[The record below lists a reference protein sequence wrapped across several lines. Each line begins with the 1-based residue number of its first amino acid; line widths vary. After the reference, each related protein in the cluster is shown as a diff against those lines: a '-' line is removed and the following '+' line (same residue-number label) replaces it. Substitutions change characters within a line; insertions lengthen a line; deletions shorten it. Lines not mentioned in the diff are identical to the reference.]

1 MNTNFLSVK
10 LFTLINLIFA
20 AFLCFLF
27 KDFIFD
33 ASQLLLANDQINAAG
48 VRYLRE
54 GHIIVPQWNP
64 YVLGGMPTL
73 DALFGDALHPLVL
86 LEKVTSPERGVSWKF
101 IFCLQIAFASALSL
115 GQYLTKNWKAA
126 SILAALFAIS
136 PQFASLI
143 YPGHDGKMMVIA
155 VLPLMLL
162 GLYLWM
168 REGKFLG
175 LFLTATSVAWMLL
188 SSHVQMT
195 YFSLIGLGLV
205 SLGEVFW
212 LQKEQLLKHKL
223 IKKLGITLA
232 VFIGLGI
239 GSIQL
244 LPAYLYTTESSV
256 RASSEKTSM
265 GHAASWS
272 AHPEEL
278 MSFILPD
285 FIGNISTPE
294 GPNYW
299 GANSFKL
306 NHDSAGIALLVLA
319 LLSLGIQGK
328 SKEKLLWI
336 YIGTFWLVYSMTAHT
351 PFFKLFYE
359 FLPGVKNFRAASMV
373 LFWIPMAFF
382 MLSSY
387 TLKSYF
393 DGEFKV
399 KASHFISI
407 ALLVIYSFVLR
418 KFWPELGTLGFA
430 LISLSLMF
438 VALTLRSIHQSK
450 DELSL
455 NSFQTHITGF
465 FPSLSKSDKVL
476 WAIPFLPF
484 LLTKPSSGLA
494 LEFSQYV
501 RALNSE
507 LADKTFSSSFFSAV
521 VVLVVIGGLYWA
533 LNQPSK
539 SKGLL
544 IAIGVLAIIEINF
557 LLSPFIQLVPRDRVL
572 PDSQIADYISQQDP
586 EMDYRTLILD
596 NSITPNNAPYYGI
609 RMATGFHDNE
619 IQSYFQ
625 YKGERGL
632 NNYLQSLRRGA
643 INNNPYLNIAGIKY
657 IIAPGQPKPKFF
669 ANDSAFARA
678 SLYTHWQQTEGE
690 KLSKELLKVDYQK
703 TALIEGIIP
712 KSTQVPSV
720 KKDLK
725 LTVIQADQYEVEVP
739 QNSSGLIL
747 FNENYQ
753 KFWKAEVNGQELQTV
768 STFGTFLGVE
778 IPQDLTQSQKATVKI
793 WYESDSF
800 NFAMNFFY
808 LGVFG
813 LIVLAGLAF
822 TRDRKSPIA

>member
-27 KDFIFD
+27 RDFIFD

-64 YVLGGMPTL
+64 YILGGMPTL

-126 SILAALFAIS
+126 SILATLFAIS

-155 VLPLMLL
+155 ALPLMIL

-212 LQKEQLLKHKL
+212 LQKDSVLKLKL
-223 IKKLGITLA
+223 FKKMGITLA

-285 FIGNISTPE
+285 FVGNISTPE

-306 NHDSAGIALLVLA
+306 NHDSAGIALLILA
-319 LLSLGIQGK
+319 LLALGVKGK

-336 YIGTFWLVYSMTAHT
+336 YIGTFWFVYSITAHT
-351 PFFKLFYE
+351 PVFKLFYE

-373 LFWIPMAFF
+373 LFWIPMTLF
-382 MLSSY
+382 MLSSH

-407 ALLVIYSFVLR
+407 ALLVIYSLVAR
-418 KFWPELGTLGFA
+418 KFWPEMGTLGFA

-438 VALTLRSIHQSK
+438 ITLALRSIHQSQ

-455 NSFQTHITGF
+455 STFQTHITGL
-465 FPSLSKSDKVL
+465 FPSLSKSDKVFWSL
-476 WAIPFLPF
+476 PFIPFLF
-484 LLTKPSSGLA
+484 TKPSSELA
-494 LEFSQYV
+494 QEFSQYV
-501 RALNSE
+501 RALNSN
-507 LADKTFSSSFFSAV
+507 LADKTFSASFFSAI
-521 VVLVVIGGLYWA
+521 VVLIVLGGIYWA
-533 LNQPSK
+533 LNQSSQSK
-539 SKGLL
+539 NLF
-544 IAIGVLAIIEINF
+544 IAIGVIVIIEINF
-557 LLSPFIQLVPRDRVL
+557 LLSPFIQLVPRDRAL
-572 PDSQIADYISQQDP
+572 PDSQIAEYISKNDP
-586 EMDYRTLILD
+586 QMDYRTLILD

-619 IQSYFQ
+619 IQTYFQ
-625 YKGERGL
+625 FKGERGL
-632 NNYLQSLRRGA
+632 NNYLQSLKRGK

-669 ANDSAFARA
+669 ANDSAFSRA
-678 SLYTHWQQTEGE
+678 SLYTHWQQTKGE
-690 KLSKELLKVDYQK
+690 SLSKILSQVDYQQ
-703 TALIEGIIP
+703 TALVSEDI
-712 KSTQVPSV
+712 QPSQQAPTT
-720 KKDLK
+720 KKDLTLK
-725 LTVIQADQYEVEVP
+725 VIQADQYEVEVP

-753 KFWKAEVNGQELQTV
+753 KFWKAEVNGQPLKTV
-768 STFGTFLGVE
+768 QTFGTFLGVE
-778 IPQDLTQSQKATVKI
+778 VPQTMTQNQKATVKI

-822 TRDRKSPIA
+822 IRDRKTPVA